1 LKRSAPLSRQT
12 LIAVVSLF
20 LVLFYNFRFYEAFF
34 RVYPPQGVN
43 LLYLGSTVAILWALT
58 NLILTLLTPGRL
70 LKPVLTLVLFI
81 SAIVAYFM
89 QTYHIVIDHSMIRNV
104 IQTDTAE
111 ASDLFTFQLL
121 LYVLF
126 LGILPSV
133 WIWVTPIRPRS
144 LRAQLLSQL
153 KSITFSFVLIVALI
167 LAFSRFYTSFFREHK
182 PLRYHTNPIYWI
194 YSTGY
199 YLYDRFFKPVYTF
212 QRIGEDAT
220 IDEKRHRT
228 IVFFV
233 VGEAARADHF
243 SLNGYMRDTTP
254 KLLQEDIINYP
265 KMYSCGTS
273 TAHSVP
279 CMFSPLT
286 RTQFKYEKA
295 RYTENAL
302 DVLKH
307 TGRVSVLWRDNNSD
321 SKGVAAR
328 VTYQNYRTS
337 PPNTVCDEECRDIG
351 MLKGLDRYIA
361 EHNDSHI
368 MIVLHQ
374 MGNHGPAYYKRYP
387 KSFEIYEPVCK
398 SNRLE
403 TCSRES
409 IINAYDNA
417 LRYTDTFLA
426 HLITLAKRYEDA
438 DVAVFYVADHG
449 ESLGENGIYLHGLPY
464 FIAPDAQK
472 HVGAFLWL
480 NKNFKRELDM
490 TKVRTNAGKKV
501 SHDNIFHTLLGLF
514 GVKTDAYDPALDLTH

>member
-1 LKRSAPLSRQT
+1 LKLLRPLSRQT
-12 LIAVVSLF
+12 LVALVSLF
-20 LVLFYNFRFYEAFF
+20 LVAFDNLRFYEAFF
-34 RVYPPQGVN
+34 DVYPFDGIHII
-43 LLYLGSTVAILWALT
+43 YFGTTVVILWALT
-58 NLILTLLTPGRL
+58 HLVLTLLTPGRL
-70 LKPVLTLVLFI
+70 LKPVLIVVLI
-81 SAIVAYFM
+81 VSSLVAYFS
-89 QTYHIVIDHSMIRNV
+89 QTYHVIIDHTMIRNV
-104 IQTDTAE
+104 IQTDVAE

-121 LYVLF
+121 AYLFF
-126 LGILPSV
+126 LGVLPSLWV
-133 WIWVTPIRPRS
+133 WATPIRPQP
-144 LRAQLLSQL
+144 LRTQLLSQL
-153 KSITFSFVLIVALI
+153 KSITLSILLIVAL
-167 LAFSRFYTSFFREHK
+167 LLTFGRFYTSFFREHK
-182 PLRYHTNPIYWI
+182 PLRYHTNPTYWI
-194 YSTGY
+194 YSSGY
-199 YLYDRFFKPVYTF
+199 YIHDRFFKPLYTL
-212 QRIGEDAT
+212 QPVGRDAG
-220 IDEKRHRT
+220 IDPHRRRT

-243 SLNGYMRDTTP
+243 SLNGYKRDTTP
-254 KLLQEDIINYP
+254 KLAREDLVNYP
-265 KMYSCGTS
+265 LMYSCGTS

-286 RTQFKYEKA
+286 RAQFDYEKA

-307 TGRVSVLWRDNNSD
+307 TGRVAILWRDNNSD

-328 VTYQNYRTS
+328 VSYQNYRTS
-337 PPNTVCDEECRDIG
+337 PPNTVCDDECRDIG
-351 MLKGLDRYIA
+351 MLEGLDRYIA
-361 EHNDSHI
+361 DHNDSHV

-387 KSFEIYEPVCK
+387 SDFEIFTPVCR

-409 IINAYDNA
+409 IVNAYDNA

-426 HLITLAKRYEDA
+426 SLITLAKRYEDA

-480 NKNFKRELDM
+480 NDNFKRDVNM
-490 TKVRTNAGKKV
+490 TRVRANATQKV
-501 SHDNIFHTLLGLF
+501 SHDRLFHTILGLF
-514 GVKTDAYDPALDLTH
+514 GVKTKAYDSKLDLLR